1 MCLLEGNIYMII
13 LQDYSYVFTDGTCD
27 CVKEIFIW
35 QIDRTVAVCLLTVRV
50 TVIRNYLYGKLT
62 GL

>member
-1 MCLLEGNIYMII
+1 MVT
-13 LQDYSYVFTDGTCD
+13 LQDYSCVFTDGTCD

-35 QIDRTVAVCLLTVRV
+35 QIDRTVAGCLLTVRV
-50 TVIRNYLYGKLT
+50 PVLREYLYGKLT

>member
-1 MCLLEGNIYMII
+1 
-13 LQDYSYVFTDGTCD
+13 VFTDVTCD

-35 QIDRTVAVCLLTVRV
+35 QIDRNVVGCLLTVRV
-50 TVIRNYLYGKLT
+50 TVFRKYLYGKLT